1 MRPWLVVWL
10 LVTLLT
16 TVAVVVTVAF
26 LVRQVVLV
34 GRAAGRLRDEV
45 TPLQE
50 EVAAASAR
58 AADTA
63 AGLSARAAPT
73 GAVSRRDRR

>member
-10 LVTLLT
+10 LVTLVT
-16 TVAVVVTVAF
+16 TVTVVVVVAA
-26 LVRQVVLV
+26 LVRQVVLT

-50 EVAAASAR
+50 EVAVASAR
-58 AADTA
+58 AADA
-63 AGLSARAAPT
+63 AANLSGRATPR
-73 GAVSRRDRR
+73 RRDRR